1 MSGKRPTLR
10 DVASRAGLSVMV
22 ASYTFSRPDRVS
34 AASRARILAAADEL
48 GYQPSQAARAL
59 RTGRT
64 GLLGVVFSEHLGYAF
79 RDPSAAR
86 FLAGVADV
94 CAERGIG
101 LTFLPTGGR
110 LGPADAISSASV
122 DGFVFW
128 TTAPDDPALREAVA
142 SGRPV
147 AIQGGPRVVGATCVS
162 IDDHEAART
171 VAREALRSAR
181 RPAVISFPAQVD
193 RLPVVTTLDRVRA
206 DLPVTAERLGGVRDA
221 LAEAGI
227 DQRSVICH
235 VLPEN
240 SRLLGGEAAA
250 RIADRVPAID
260 VIIAMSDEIAL
271 GALAALN
278 ARELPPA
285 RIHVTGF
292 DGTPEALEAGITTI
306 AQDLEAQGR
315 RCAEIALGDRATDL
329 PVPWRLLRPTSAGH
343 ASGG

>member
-10 DVASRAGLSVMV
+10 DVAARAGLSVMV
-22 ASYTFSRPDRVS
+22 ASYTFSRPERVS
-34 AASRARILAAADEL
+34 EESRARILAAADEL

-94 CAERGIG
+94 CADRGIG

-147 AIQGGPRVVGATCVS
+147 AIQGGPRSAGATCVS
-162 IDDHEAART
+162 IDDHEAARE
-171 VAREALRSAR
+171 VACEALRSAR

-193 RLPVVTTLDRVRA
+193 QLPVVTTLDNVRS
-206 DLPVTAERLGGVRDA
+206 DLPVTTERLRGVRDA

-227 DQRSVICH
+227 DQRSVVCH
-235 VLPEN
+235 ILPEN
-240 SRLLGGEAAA
+240 SRLLGREAAA
-250 RIADRVPAID
+250 RIADNTPDIDAI
-260 VIIAMSDEIAL
+260 ITLSDEIAL
-271 GALAALN
+271 GAVAALN
-278 ARELPPA
+278 ARNLSHA
-285 RIHVTGF
+285 RVRVTGF
-292 DGTPEALEAGITTI
+292 DGTPEALETGITTI
-306 AQDLEAQGR
+306 AQDLEEQGR
-315 RCAEIALGDRATDL
+315 QCAEIALGDRTTDP
-329 PVPWRLLRPTSAGH
+329 PVPWQLVRLTSTSS
-343 ASGG
+343 ASGT